1 MKVPKEIER
10 ENLSEVN
17 VGQSLLEWGFL
28 WAIFFAPW
36 GPVPRY
42 FGWLLALVGLMIIK
56 VRSEDFGRLPLAPL
70 DKTLLFFFVAWSF
83 GTTIAFQRNPYMFVK
98 GFSLPLEFAFGLW
111 LAFFLLQESKILRR
125 FRTTIWATAIT
136 TFAWTVLRFV
146 LTGAME
152 GPFSNPNSLGIHAAI
167 LFPPCLAYFFDK
179 DMNKFEVATAFLALF
194 GSGVM
199 LFLSFSSGAW
209 VGGALGAFVSLA
221 LLRRDACL
229 CRTRIYLLLLCGLGF
244 IGTLLLTDGSV
255 VWHFLNEWLQLSSIH
270 NVEVFSNDRVPLW
283 QAAWNMTQNSPIL
296 GHGWKSFKELF
307 PAFAPEGWKW
317 GAPSAPHNGYLTLLV
332 SGGFPLL
339 LAYLAL
345 QWRMIESAYRA
356 FKGGIHRHHA
366 VAALSLVVGQ
376 LVYSMVG
383 SHFDARQ
390 TVGCIAW
397 ALMGLALALGRK

>member
-1 MKVPKEIER
+1 MKEIEC
-10 ENLSEVN
+10 ENVSKVS
-17 VGQSLLEWGFL
+17 VGQNLLEWGFL

-42 FGWLLALVGLMIIK
+42 FGWLLALVGLIVLK
-56 VRSEDFGRLPLAPL
+56 VGGENLNRSPLAPL
-70 DKTLLFFFVAWSF
+70 DRAILAFFLVWSFVA
-83 GTTIAFQRNPYMFVK
+83 TIAFQRDTYLFGK
-98 GFSLPLEFAFGLW
+98 GFSLPLEFAFGVW
-111 LAFFLLQESKILRR
+111 LAFFLLQEPKLLRR
-125 FRTTIWATAIT
+125 FRTTIWATVIV
-136 TFAWTVLRFV
+136 TFAWTLLRFA
-146 LTGAME
+146 LTGDME
-152 GPFSNPNSLGIHAAI
+152 GPFSNANSLGIHAAI
-167 LFPPCLAYFFDK
+167 LFAPCLAYFLDK
-179 DMNKFEVATAFLALF
+179 EMNKFEVAVAFIALF
-194 GSGVM
+194 GAGMM

-209 VGGALGAFVSLA
+209 VGGAVGVFVSLA
-221 LLRRDACL
+221 LLYRDAHFCKG
-229 CRTRIYLLLLCGLGF
+229 RICFLLLCGLGF
-244 IGTLLLTDGSV
+244 IGILLLTDGSV
-255 VWHFLNEWLQLSSIH
+255 VWHFLKEWFQLSSIH
-270 NVEVFSNDRVPLW
+270 NVEVFSNNRVPLW
-283 QAAWNMTQNSPIL
+283 QAAWNMTQDSPIL

-317 GAPSAPHNGYLTLLV
+317 GAPSAPHNGYFTLLV

-345 QWRMIESAYRA
+345 QWRMIKSAYRA

-376 LVYSMVG
+376 LVYSMGG

>member
-1 MKVPKEIER
+1 MSKEIEC
-10 ENLSEVN
+10 ENKPKVS
-17 VGQSLLEWGFL
+17 VGRSLLEWGFL

-42 FGWLLALVGLMIIK
+42 FGWLLALVGLIVLK
-56 VRSEDFGRLPLAPL
+56 VRGENLNRLSLAPL
-70 DKTLLFFFVAWSF
+70 DGAILAFFLVWSF
-83 GTTIAFQRNPYMFVK
+83 VTTVAFQRDPYMFGK
-98 GFSLPLEFAFGLW
+98 GFSLPLEFAFGVW
-111 LAFFLLQESKILRR
+111 LAFFLLQEPKILRR
-125 FRTTIWATAIT
+125 FRTTLWATAIV
-136 TFAWTVLRFV
+136 TFAWTILCFA
-146 LTGAME
+146 LTGNME
-152 GPFSNPNSLGIHAAI
+152 GPFSHHNTMGAHA
-167 LFPPCLAYFFDK
+167 LFLLSPTLAYFLD
-179 DMNKFEVATAFLALF
+179 ERLSPREATLAFFALL
-194 GSGVM
+194 GSCVM

-209 VGGALGAFVSLA
+209 AGGAVVLLFSL
-221 LLRRDACL
+221 LFLRRDVRL
-229 CRTRIYLLLLCGLGF
+229 CWRRVCLLLLCGVSLVG
-244 IGTLLLTDGSV
+244 ISILVDKTLVQLLFRELS
-255 VWHFLNEWLQLSSIH
+255 QLASAGDI
-270 NVEVFSNDRVPLW
+270 EAFSNNRSLLW
-283 QAAWNMTQNSPIL
+283 QAAWNMTQDSPIL

-339 LAYLAL
+339 LSYLAL
-345 QWRMIESAYRA
+345 QLRMIKSAYRA

-376 LVYSMVG
+376 LVYSMGG

>member
-1 MKVPKEIER
+1 MSKEIEC
-10 ENLSEVN
+10 ENVSKVSM
-17 VGQSLLEWGFL
+17 GQNLLEWGFL

-42 FGWLLALVGLMIIK
+42 FGWLLALVGLIVLK
-56 VRSEDFGRLPLAPL
+56 VRGENLNRVSLAPL
-70 DKTLLFFFVAWSF
+70 DRVLLAFFLVWSFVA
-83 GTTIAFQRNPYMFVK
+83 TIAFQRDPYLFGK
-98 GFSLPLEFAFGLW
+98 GFSLPLEFAFGVW
-111 LAFFLLQESKILRR
+111 LAFFLLQEPKILRR
-125 FRTTIWATAIT
+125 FRMTIWATAIV
-136 TFAWTVLRFV
+136 TFAWTTLCFA
-146 LTGAME
+146 LTGSME
-152 GPFSNPNSLGIHAAI
+152 GPFSHHNTMGAHA
-167 LFPPCLAYFFDK
+167 LFLLSPTLAYFLD
-179 DMNKFEVATAFLALF
+179 EGLSPREATLAFFALL
-194 GSGVM
+194 GSCVM

-209 VGGALGAFVSLA
+209 AGGAVVLLFSFF
-221 LLRRDACL
+221 LLRRDVRSCWRRF
-229 CRTRIYLLLLCGLGF
+229 CLLLLCGVSL
-244 IGTLLLTDGSV
+244 IGISILVDRTLAQLLFRELS
-255 VWHFLNEWLQLSSIH
+255 QLTSTSDA
-270 NVEVFSNDRVPLW
+270 VTFSNNRIFLW
-283 QAAWNMTQNSPIL
+283 QAAWNMTQDSPIL

-317 GAPSAPHNGYLTLLV
+317 GVPSAPHNGYLTLLV
-332 SGGFPLL
+332 SGGLPLL

-376 LVYSMVG
+376 LVYSMGG

>member
-1 MKVPKEIER
+1 MSKEIEC
-10 ENLSEVN
+10 ENVSKVSI
-17 VGQSLLEWGFL
+17 GQNLLEWGFL

-42 FGWLLALVGLMIIK
+42 FGWLLAFVGLIVLK
-56 VRSEDFGRLPLAPL
+56 VRGGNLNRLSLAPL
-70 DKTLLFFFVAWSF
+70 DRVLLAFFLVWSF
-83 GTTIAFQRNPYMFVK
+83 VTTVAFQRDPYLFGK
-98 GFSLPLEFAFGLW
+98 GFSLPLEFAFGVW
-111 LAFFLLQESKILRR
+111 LAFFLLQEPKILRR
-125 FRTTIWATAIT
+125 FRTTLWATAIV
-136 TFAWTVLRFV
+136 TFAWTILCFT
-146 LTGAME
+146 LTGNME
-152 GPFSNPNSLGIHAAI
+152 GPFSHHNTMGAHA
-167 LFPPCLAYFFDK
+167 LFLLSPALAYFFD
-179 DMNKFEVATAFLALF
+179 EELSPREATLAFFALL
-194 GSGVM
+194 GSCVM

-209 VGGALGAFVSLA
+209 AGGAVVLLFSFF
-221 LLRRDACL
+221 LLRRDVRL
-229 CRTRIYLLLLCGLGF
+229 CWRRVCLLLLCGASLVG
-244 IGTLLLTDGSV
+244 ISILVDRTLVQLLFRELS
-255 VWHFLNEWLQLSSIH
+255 QLTSAGDI
-270 NVEVFSNDRVPLW
+270 EAFSNNRSLLW
-283 QAAWNMTQNSPIL
+283 QAAWNMTQDSPIL

-317 GAPSAPHNGYLTLLV
+317 GAPSAPHNGYFTLLV

-339 LAYLAL
+339 LSYLAL

-376 LVYSMVG
+376 LVYSMGG